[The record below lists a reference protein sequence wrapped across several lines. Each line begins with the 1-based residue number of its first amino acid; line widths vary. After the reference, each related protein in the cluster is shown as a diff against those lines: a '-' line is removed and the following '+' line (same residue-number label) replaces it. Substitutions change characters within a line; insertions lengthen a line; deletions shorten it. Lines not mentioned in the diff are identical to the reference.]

1 MGAAA
6 FHDRAISRS
15 GLLRDVHSIRKTRL
29 GALIG
34 LPLVVVQLQQ
44 TREMMR
50 AQMRHDLAMGIVE
63 LLNSAAANNQFAS
76 VLRRGGAGEE
86 LDADER
92 YQFRARTNAL
102 FRYWEDVHYQ
112 YRQGLHDEEEF
123 SKHKEEWRAYLA
135 ASKGAV
141 SYWCEVR
148 QLYSPKFAAQMDAL
162 LPAPGCWF
170 PGNGAAPYLFGGMG
184 HAPFSTDGAVF
195 DDSCVPWLDHA
206 KADVKAQG

>member
-1 MGAAA
+1 MVVA
-6 FHDRAISRS
+6 RS
-15 GLLRDVHSIRKTRL
+15 KRWLALGTRL

-34 LPLVVVQLQQ
+34 LLLVVVQLQQ

-50 AQMRHDLAMGIVE
+50 AQMRHDLAVGIVE
-63 LLNSAAANNQFAS
+63 LLNSAAANNQLAG

-86 LDADER
+86 LDPDER

-112 YRQGLHDEEEF
+112 YRQGLYDEEEF
-123 SKHKEEWRAYLA
+123 SKHKEAWRGYLA

-148 QLYSPKFAAQMDAL
+148 LLYSPKFAAQMDAL
-162 LPAPGCWF
+162 LFSPGCLQKE
-170 PGNGAAPYLFGGMG
+170 PR
-184 HAPFSTDGAVF
+184 
-195 DDSCVPWLDHA
+195 
-206 KADVKAQG
+206 